1 MLASCSD
8 QLSITLSAGV
18 GRTGTFIAIDIILEQ
33 VEKEKLVDVS
43 GVINKMRQQRM
54 KMVQTAV
61 SVLPISMLIQPF
73 HPSPDPQD
81 QYTFIHDVVLE
92 SVTCGDT
99 QINAGDLRIAI
110 TQLNKRDRYSGKSG
124 FEMQFEV
131 CGVSGI
137 IVTSL

>member
-1 MLASCSD
+1 M
-8 QLSITLSAGV
+8 

-99 QINAGDLRIAI
+99 QISTARMRHTTDKMH
-110 TQLNKRDRYSGKSG
+110 TRDHFTGKTG
-124 FEMQFEV
+124 FEAQFEV
-131 CGVSGI
+131 SKFVCGSM
-137 IVTSL
+137 